1 MSLKKILFKNTIFN
15 LLGYFYLL
23 LVSFVSISLFLQNL
37 GRELFGIYLFLASF
51 VPIASVFDFG
61 VSLATIRELSLP
73 QNSHQEKI
81 KTWQTALAIFISQ
94 GLLLLVVF
102 AGLLVYLFSSLPLL
116 RGLSPTNVMPT
127 IVLVSLTIL
136 INHVNNIFLS
146 IPQAYQRFDI
156 FNSKTFLVGTANTI
170 LSALLTFYTHNL
182 SHLFLLQ
189 FIFHLVTF
197 IFILFYAKSIFG
209 WSYLEPRFDKA
220 TGKSLLSYG
229 LKNFIGTLFNQIEAQ
244 ASKFFLGF
252 LSTAQSI
259 TAFSIPQNIIMKG
272 AGIVSQFAQAFF
284 PLSTSLLEKDR
295 ILKLK
300 KLYLGL
306 QYLIFSGGIV
316 AVITTFYFGEPFL
329 SWWLHDPVVVNAAY
343 PVLQIMSFYFVLI
356 ALTPLPTALVQ
367 GLGKPQ
373 VASFFAVLTTVLE
386 ISSMAILIP
395 LYKEM
400 GAAYSLLASLIITV
414 PSFLLV
420 TWIMLRNQIKRTQSL
435 A

>member
-1 MSLKKILFKNTIFN
+1 MSLKKILFKNTLFN
-15 LLGYFYLL
+15 LFGYFYLL
-23 LVSFVSISLFLQNL
+23 LVSFFSISIFLQNL

-51 VPIASVFDFG
+51 VPMASIFDFG

-81 KTWQTALAIFISQ
+81 KVWQTALSIFISQ
-94 GLLLLVVF
+94 GFLLLVVF
-102 AGLLVYLFSSLPLL
+102 ASLLTYLFSTMPLL
-116 RGLSPTNVMPT
+116 GGLDPSNIMPV
-127 IVLVSLTIL
+127 IILISLTIL
-136 INHVNNIFLS
+136 INHVNSIFLS
-146 IPQAYQRFDI
+146 VPQAYQRFDI

-182 SHLFLLQ
+182 SYLFLLQ
-189 FIFHLVTF
+189 FIFHLITF
-197 IFILFYAKSIFG
+197 IFILFYTKSIFG
-209 WSYLEPRFDKA
+209 WGDLVPKYHRQLA
-220 TGKSLLSYG
+220 KSLMNYG
-229 LKNFIGTLFNQIEAQ
+229 LRNFIGTLSNQVEAQ

-284 PLSTSLLEKDR
+284 PLSASLLEKDR

-306 QYLIFSGGIV
+306 QYLIFFGGV
-316 AVITTFYFGEPFL
+316 LAVIGAYYFGKSFL
-329 SWWLHDPVVVNAAY
+329 IWWLHDPIVVNAAY
-343 PVLQIMSFYFVLI
+343 PVLQVMSFYFVLI

-373 VASFFAVLTTVLE
+373 VASFFGVLTTVLE
-386 ISSMAILIP
+386 ICSMIILIP
-395 LYKEM
+395 LYKEL

-420 TWIMLRNQIKRTQSL
+420 SWIMLLNKIRRTQSPV
-435 A
+435 